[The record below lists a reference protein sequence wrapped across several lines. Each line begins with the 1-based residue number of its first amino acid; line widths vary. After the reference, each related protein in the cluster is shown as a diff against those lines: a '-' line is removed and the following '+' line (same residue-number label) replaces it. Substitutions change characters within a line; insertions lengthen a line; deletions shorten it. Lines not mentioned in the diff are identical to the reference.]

1 MAKLNA
7 DSIIRVFVVDDH
19 PVVRAGLC
27 SILRDCP
34 KLLVAGEAADASGA
48 LMDIPTIQLD
58 VALVDIRLP
67 DLDGLELCRRLK
79 ALPQPPGIL
88 MLNSFGETGNVMAAV
103 SSGADGFVLKT
114 SQVDVLV
121 AAITTVASGGTV
133 WPSMTLRAFR
143 EQGSGAGETA
153 ANKLRLL
160 SPQERRVLALIAQG
174 KTNKEI
180 GGAHG
185 VSEKTVRNQV
195 SHLMRKLAVER
206 RAHAAAYYV
215 KFADAASAG

>member
-7 DSIIRVFVVDDH
+7 DRIIRVHVVDDH
-19 PVVRAGLC
+19 PVVRSGLC
-27 SILRDCP
+27 SILGECP
-34 KLLVAGEAADASGA
+34 KLLVAGEAADAVGA
-48 LMDIPTIQLD
+48 LNDIPTIQPD
-58 VALVDIRLP
+58 VALVDVRLP

-79 ALPQPPGIL
+79 SLPQPPQVL
-88 MLNSFGETGNVMAAV
+88 MLTSFGETDNVMAAV
-103 SSGADGFVLKT
+103 GAGADGFVLKT

-121 AAITTVASGGTV
+121 AAITTVAAGGTV
-133 WPSMTLRAFR
+133 WPAPTLRTIR
-143 EQGSGAGETA
+143 EQGAGEQTS
-153 ANKLRLL
+153 NKLRLL

-195 SHLMRKLAVER
+195 SHLMRKLSVER

-215 KFADAASAG
+215 RFGDNTPAG